1 MVFGPTG
8 GRFIHRSLGSLHPLF
23 WNVLQT
29 HGHHREAEMNTELLL
44 GFAVIVFVLMITG
57 LFVSMSEFLEISDDP
72 SLVRDSSDKV

>member
-1 MVFGPTG
+1 
-8 GRFIHRSLGSLHPLF
+8 
-23 WNVLQT
+23 
-29 HGHHREAEMNTELLL
+29 MNTELLL